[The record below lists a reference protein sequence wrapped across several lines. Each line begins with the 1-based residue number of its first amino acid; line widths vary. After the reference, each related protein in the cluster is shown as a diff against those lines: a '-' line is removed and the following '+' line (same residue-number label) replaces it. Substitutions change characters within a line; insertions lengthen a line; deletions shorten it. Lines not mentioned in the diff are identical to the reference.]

1 MSYSHI
7 DLHMHSTCSDGSDD
21 PLTLLE
27 HVREAHITTFSLTD
41 HDTIKGN
48 AIIREHVQQ
57 DMTFINGI
65 EFSTITPIRQAHILG
80 YGFDETN
87 EVLIE
92 AIQKGEAL
100 RKHKLEV
107 RLGYLKQQG
116 VILKEEDIDD
126 LRSLEIAAKPHIAR
140 ALIKNGY
147 GSTITEAINTY
158 LSGCPQE
165 NDRLDARSAIKA
177 IKAAK
182 GRVIW
187 AHPLGGENVKRM
199 SEERF
204 YKQLHFLLD
213 AGIEGLEVYYS
224 RYNQDEVAFL
234 ENVANKYN
242 LLISGGSDYHGKNK
256 NNHLGE
262 LNAFGKEIVKE
273 KLTIIE
279 NI

>member
-65 EFSTITPIRQAHILG
+65 EFSTITPIRQAHVLG

-234 ENVANKYN
+234 ENVTNKYH

-256 NNHLGE
+256 NIHLGE

>member
-7 DLHMHSTCSDGSDD
+7 DLHMHSSCSDGSDD
-21 PLTLLE
+21 PLTLLK
-27 HVREAHITTFSLTD
+27 HVEEANMTAFALTD

-48 AIIREHVQQ
+48 AVIKAHVGQN
-57 DMTFINGI
+57 MTFINGI

-87 EVLIE
+87 AQLIE

-107 RLGYLKQQG
+107 RLDYLKKQG
-116 VILKEEDIDD
+116 VILKQEDIDY
-126 LRSLEIAAKPHIAR
+126 LRSLDIAAKPHIAR
-140 ALIKNGY
+140 VLIKNGY

-165 NDRLDARSAIKA
+165 NDRLDAKSAILA
-177 IKAAK
+177 IKAAQGK
-182 GRVIW
+182 AIW

-234 ENVANKYN
+234 EDVAKKYH
-242 LLISGGSDYHGKNK
+242 LLISGGSDYHGINK
-256 NNHLGE
+256 NIHLGE
-262 LNAFGKEIVKE
+262 LNAFGEEIVKE
-273 KLTIIE
+273 KLTIMK

>member
-256 NNHLGE
+256 NIHLGE

>member
-87 EVLIE
+87 EELIE

-107 RLGYLKQQG
+107 RLGYLKQRG

-165 NDRLDARSAIKA
+165 NDRLDARSTIKA

-234 ENVANKYN
+234 ENVANKYH

-256 NNHLGE
+256 NIHLGE

>member
-87 EVLIE
+87 EELIE

-107 RLGYLKQQG
+107 RLSYLKQQG

-165 NDRLDARSAIKA
+165 NDRLDARSAIKV

-234 ENVANKYN
+234 ENVANKYH

-256 NNHLGE
+256 NIHLGE

>member
-107 RLGYLKQQG
+107 RLSYLKQQG

-256 NNHLGE
+256 NIHLGE

>member
-65 EFSTITPIRQAHILG
+65 EFSTITPIRQAHVLG

-234 ENVANKYN
+234 ENVANKYH

-256 NNHLGE
+256 NIHLGE

>member
-177 IKAAK
+177 IKAAI

-234 ENVANKYN
+234 ENVANKYH

-256 NNHLGE
+256 NIHLGE

>member
-224 RYNQDEVAFL
+224 RYNQDEVAYL

-256 NNHLGE
+256 NIHLGE
-262 LNAFGKEIVKE
+262 LNAFGKEIAKE

>member
-87 EVLIE
+87 EELIE

-165 NDRLDARSAIKA
+165 NDRLDARSTIKA

-234 ENVANKYN
+234 ENVANKYH

-256 NNHLGE
+256 NIHLGE

>member
-107 RLGYLKQQG
+107 RLSYLKQQG

-165 NDRLDARSAIKA
+165 NDRLNARSAIKA

-234 ENVANKYN
+234 ENVANKYH

-256 NNHLGE
+256 NIHLGE

>member
-21 PLTLLE
+21 PMTLLK

-48 AIIREHVQQ
+48 AMIREHVPQ

-92 AIQKGEAL
+92 AIEKGEAL

-107 RLGYLKQQG
+107 RLDYLKQQG
-116 VILKEEDIDD
+116 VILKEEDIDY
-126 LRSLEIAAKPHIAR
+126 LRSLKIAAKPHIAR

-165 NDRLDARSAIKA
+165 NDRMDARSAIKA

-182 GRVIW
+182 GKVIW

-204 YKQLHFLLD
+204 YKQLQFLLD

-234 ENVANKYN
+234 ENVAKKYH

-256 NNHLGE
+256 NIHLGE

>member
-65 EFSTITPIRQAHILG
+65 EFSTITPIRQAHVLG

-177 IKAAK
+177 IKEAK

-256 NNHLGE
+256 NIHLGE

>member
-87 EVLIE
+87 EELIE

-107 RLGYLKQQG
+107 RLSYLKQQG

-165 NDRLDARSAIKA
+165 NDRLNARSAIKA

-224 RYNQDEVAFL
+224 RYSQDEVAFL
-234 ENVANKYN
+234 ENVANKYH

-256 NNHLGE
+256 NIHLGE

>member
-187 AHPLGGENVKRM
+187 AHPLDGENVKRM

-234 ENVANKYN
+234 ENVAKKYN

>member
-65 EFSTITPIRQAHILG
+65 EFSTITPIRQAHVLG

-165 NDRLDARSAIKA
+165 NDRLDARSAIKT

-256 NNHLGE
+256 NIHLGE

>member
-224 RYNQDEVAFL
+224 RYSQDEVAFL
-234 ENVANKYN
+234 ENVANKYH

-256 NNHLGE
+256 NIHLGE

>member
-65 EFSTITPIRQAHILG
+65 EFSTITPIRQAHVLG

>member
-87 EVLIE
+87 EELIE

-165 NDRLDARSAIKA
+165 NDRLYARSAIKA

-199 SEERF
+199 SEKRF

-234 ENVANKYN
+234 ENVANKYH

-256 NNHLGE
+256 NIHLGE

>member
-1 MSYSHI
+1 
-7 DLHMHSTCSDGSDD
+7 
-21 PLTLLE
+21 
-27 HVREAHITTFSLTD
+27 
-41 HDTIKGN
+41 
-48 AIIREHVQQ
+48 
-57 DMTFINGI
+57 NGI

-87 EVLIE
+87 EEFIE

-177 IKAAK
+177 IKEAK

-199 SEERF
+199 SEEQF

-234 ENVANKYN
+234 ENVANKYH

-256 NNHLGE
+256 NIHLGE

>member
-204 YKQLHFLLD
+204 YKQLRFLLD

-234 ENVANKYN
+234 ENVANKYH

-256 NNHLGE
+256 NIHLGE

>member
-234 ENVANKYN
+234 ENVANKYH

-256 NNHLGE
+256 NIHLGE

>member
-224 RYNQDEVAFL
+224 RYNQDEGAFL

-256 NNHLGE
+256 NIHFGE

>member
-41 HDTIKGN
+41 HDTLKGN

-87 EVLIE
+87 EELIE

-204 YKQLHFLLD
+204 YKQLRFLLD

-224 RYNQDEVAFL
+224 RYSQDEVAFL
-234 ENVANKYN
+234 ENVANKYH

-256 NNHLGE
+256 NIHLGE

>member
-87 EVLIE
+87 EELIE

-224 RYNQDEVAFL
+224 RYSQDEVAFL
-234 ENVANKYN
+234 ENVANKYH

-256 NNHLGE
+256 NIHLGE

>member
-87 EVLIE
+87 EELIE

-224 RYNQDEVAFL
+224 RYNQD
-234 ENVANKYN
+234 
-242 LLISGGSDYHGKNK
+242 
-256 NNHLGE
+256 
-262 LNAFGKEIVKE
+262 
-273 KLTIIE
+273 
-279 NI
+279 

>member
-256 NNHLGE
+256 NIHFGE

>member
-224 RYNQDEVAFL
+224 RYNQDEVAYL

-256 NNHLGE
+256 NIHLGE

>member
-65 EFSTITPIRQAHILG
+65 EFSTITPIRQAHVLG

-177 IKAAK
+177 IKEAK

-234 ENVANKYN
+234 ENVANKYH

-256 NNHLGE
+256 NIHLGE

>member
-165 NDRLDARSAIKA
+165 NDRLNARSAIKA

>member
-21 PLTLLE
+21 PLALLE

-65 EFSTITPIRQAHILG
+65 EFSTITPIRQAHVLG

-256 NNHLGE
+256 NIHLGE

>member
-65 EFSTITPIRQAHILG
+65 EFSTITPIRQAHVLG

-256 NNHLGE
+256 NIHLGE

>member
-87 EVLIE
+87 EEFIE

-107 RLGYLKQQG
+107 RLSYLKQQG

-165 NDRLDARSAIKA
+165 NDRLNARSAIKA

-199 SEERF
+199 SEEQF

-234 ENVANKYN
+234 ENVANKYH

-256 NNHLGE
+256 NIHLGE

>member
-187 AHPLGGENVKRM
+187 AHPLGGENVKKM

-234 ENVANKYN
+234 ENVANKYH

-256 NNHLGE
+256 NIHLGE

>member
-1 MSYSHI
+1 
-7 DLHMHSTCSDGSDD
+7 
-21 PLTLLE
+21 
-27 HVREAHITTFSLTD
+27 
-41 HDTIKGN
+41 
-48 AIIREHVQQ
+48 
-57 DMTFINGI
+57 MTFINGI

-87 EVLIE
+87 EEFIE

-234 ENVANKYN
+234 ENVTNKYH

-256 NNHLGE
+256 NIHLGE